1 MRKHCLILLLILNIV
16 ALAVTGSAVCRY
28 LFFSGSK
35 SVPDT
40 VINDEAVIKQQTEP
54 ARLNIT
60 SIPRD
65 AKVFVNGYYKGM
77 TPAEVKIVSVQ
88 TNTSFKLVILKEGF
102 LRWEKNIELHP
113 GDFKE
118 FQAVLKKVR

>member
-1 MRKHCLILLLILNIV
+1 PGEQGRMRKHCLIVLLILNIA

-35 SVPDT
+35 PATDT
-40 VINDEAVIKQQTEP
+40 IINDEA
-54 ARLNIT
+54 ARLSIT

-65 AKVFVNGYYKGM
+65 AKVFVNGYYKGR
-77 TPAEVKIVSVQ
+77 TPADVKIVSVQ

-102 LRWEKNIELHP
+102 LRWEKNIKLHT

-118 FQAVLKKVR
+118 FQAVLKKAR